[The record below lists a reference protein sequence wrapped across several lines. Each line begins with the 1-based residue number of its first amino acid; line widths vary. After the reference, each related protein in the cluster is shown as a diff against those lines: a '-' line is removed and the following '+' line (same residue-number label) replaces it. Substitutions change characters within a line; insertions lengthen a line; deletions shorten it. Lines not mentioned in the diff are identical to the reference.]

1 MTRQRFNSKAH
12 WRVLQSSLLAFA
24 IASPLTLSLTPPAEA
39 GLIDSVRRI
48 LSGDTGSRASGR
60 SRGGATRDEM
70 CTVGQRVPETADN
83 PGASNSQLVVL
94 IPDALQ
100 KTTQAN
106 PELFLYVPFGRNA
119 QNMMLVFELATKET
133 ANSRQVIAGPI
144 TLSLPTE
151 PGLMRFQ
158 LPSET
163 PLEIGETYEWTFRL
177 VCQETQPTPDPELTA
192 LLPVAATGNTP
203 IDIHDIQIPS
213 LNGSTDRLSR
223 TTLPATTVRQEVFGN
238 IQRVGADETAKLN
251 AALID
256 SDSSTRYETYLDYDI
271 WLDMVSALAAAG
283 PSSDWADLLA
293 AFDLGDIE
301 DPTPYTLSPSF

>member
-1 MTRQRFNSKAH
+1 MTQLHFNSKTY
-12 WRVLQSSLLAFA
+12 WRVFRSGVLAFA
-24 IASPLTLSLTPPAEA
+24 IASPLTLTVTPPAEA

-70 CTVGQRVPETADN
+70 CTVGQRAPEAAENPET
-83 PGASNSQLVVL
+83 SSSQLVVL

-106 PELFLYVPFGRNA
+106 PELFLYVPFGRSA
-119 QNMMLVFELATKET
+119 QNMTLVFELATKET
-133 ANSRQVIAGPI
+133 ATSRQVIAGPMN
-144 TLSLPTE
+144 LPLPAE
-151 PGLMRFQ
+151 PGLVRFQ
-158 LPSET
+158 LPPET
-163 PLEIGETYEWTFRL
+163 PLAIGETYEWTFRL
-177 VCQETQPTPDPELTA
+177 VCQETQPTPDPDLTA
-192 LLPVAATGNTP
+192 ALPVAGIGSGP
-203 IDIHDIQIPS
+203 IDIHEIQIPA
-213 LNGSTDRLSR
+213 LNGVADGSNKA
-223 TTLPATTVRQEVFGN
+223 TLPAISVRQEVFGN
-238 IQRVGADETAKLN
+238 IQRVDAEETAKLN
-251 AALID
+251 AALMN
-256 SDSSTRYETYLDYDI
+256 SDPNTRYETYLDYDV